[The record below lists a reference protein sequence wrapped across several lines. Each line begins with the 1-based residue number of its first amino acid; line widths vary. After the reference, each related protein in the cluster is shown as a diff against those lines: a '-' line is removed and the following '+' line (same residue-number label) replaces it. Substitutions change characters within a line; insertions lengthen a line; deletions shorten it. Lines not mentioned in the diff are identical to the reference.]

1 MLSIILLSV
10 SGIASLFLGFNK
22 SRNMLLPATLLFLL
36 VTLVAN
42 LLDWTTPFNL
52 SNTYNNGMMSI
63 DKTSVLFSGI
73 LLTTA
78 FLILPFSQRYIRQ
91 EQAQPAEYYAI
102 LLFSLVGAVMMTS
115 FESLIMLFV
124 GVEILSISMYV
135 LTGSDKR
142 NLRSTEAALK
152 YFLMGSFATGI
163 LLFGFAM
170 LYGATMSFSIK
181 GIGTY
186 VAENAGNL
194 SPLLYI
200 GLVLVLIGVLFK
212 VSAAPFH
219 FWTPDVYEGA
229 PSLFTGFMSTIV
241 KTAGFAALYRILSV
255 AFTELYSFWWL
266 SILAVAI
273 LTLLISNLTAVYQ
286 NSFKRMMAYSSIS
299 HAGYLLLAV
308 TALKDS
314 SQDSIIF
321 YSAAY
326 SFATVIAFGV
336 LINVADNKGSEDFEA
351 FNGLAKNN
359 PFLAFALTISML
371 SLAGIPMTAG
381 FVGKF
386 LIFSSAFERGGMTTA
401 LVIAILMSA
410 VSIYYYLKVVIAMYM
425 KDGNT
430 AEIELSSL
438 QKTALWLALVLTILL
453 GVYPSVLTNLLA

>member
-1 MLSIILLSV
+1 
-10 SGIASLFLGFNK
+10 
-22 SRNMLLPATLLFLL
+22 
-36 VTLVAN
+36 
-42 LLDWTTPFNL
+42 
-52 SNTYNNGMMSI
+52 
-63 DKTSVLFSGI
+63 
-73 LLTTA
+73 
-78 FLILPFSQRYIRQ
+78 
-91 EQAQPAEYYAI
+91 
-102 LLFSLVGAVMMTS
+102 VGAVMMTS

>member
-1 MLSIILLSV
+1 M
-10 SGIASLFLGFNK
+10 
-22 SRNMLLPATLLFLL
+22 
-36 VTLVAN
+36 
-42 LLDWTTPFNL
+42 
-52 SNTYNNGMMSI
+52 
-63 DKTSVLFSGI
+63 
-73 LLTTA
+73 
-78 FLILPFSQRYIRQ
+78 
-91 EQAQPAEYYAI
+91 
-102 LLFSLVGAVMMTS
+102 
-115 FESLIMLFV
+115 
-124 GVEILSISMYV
+124 
-135 LTGSDKR
+135 
-142 NLRSTEAALK
+142 
-152 YFLMGSFATGI
+152 
-163 LLFGFAM
+163 
-170 LYGATMSFSIK
+170 
-181 GIGTY
+181 
-186 VAENAGNL
+186 
-194 SPLLYI
+194 
-200 GLVLVLIGVLFK
+200 
-212 VSAAPFH
+212 
-219 FWTPDVYEGA
+219 
-229 PSLFTGFMSTIV
+229 FTGFMSTIV

-255 AFTELYSFWWL
+255 AFTELYGFWWL

-273 LTLLISNLTAVYQ
+273 FTLLISNLTAVYQ

-359 PFLAFALTISML
+359 PFLAFALTIAML

-410 VSIYYYLKVVIAMYM
+410 VSIYYYLKVIIAMYM

-430 AEIELSSL
+430 VEIELSSL
-438 QKTALWLALVLTILL
+438 QRMAFWLALALTIVL
-453 GVYPSVLTNLLA
+453 GVYPSLLTNLFV